1 MAAVHLVLLVVEDDE
16 KLARSMGR
24 FLSQRGFVVRLVET
38 EAGALEML
46 GEATPD
52 AAILD
57 VHLSDGSGLDV
68 LEHLRQAG
76 ASIPAIVMTADDSL
90 AVRQRAE
97 RLGVAAFLT
106 KPVRPLELLRIL
118 QQALPPSPYP
128 LPPAGGT
135 G

>member
-1 MAAVHLVLLVVEDDE
+1 MAAGQIVLLVVEDDE

-46 GEATPD
+46 GEATPE

-57 VHLSDGSGLDV
+57 VHLADGSGLDV
-68 LEHLRQAG
+68 LEHLRQVG

-106 KPVRPLELLRIL
+106 KPVQPLDLLRVL
-118 QQALPPSPYP
+118 QQTLRQAP
-128 LPPAGGT
+128 
-135 G
+135 